1 MSIKK
6 ICKLQVG
13 DVFRYHVLFGDDLT
27 LQLIAKVWTSPFEI
41 ECLVGVLSPA
51 SYDGGN
57 YVRGMSFRET
67 NWRTKIT
74 LLQTHPDSAMDYI
87 GTRELH
93 LKIDIPKPVD
103 IPTPTE
109 LQWVDIR
116 EELGI

>member
-27 LQLIAKVWTSPFEI
+27 LQLIAKVWTNPFNI
-41 ECLVGVLSPA
+41 DCLVGVLSPA
-51 SYDGGN
+51 SYNGGN
-57 YVRGMSFRET
+57 RVRGISFRET

-74 LLQTHPDSAMDYI
+74 LLQANPDCAIDYI

-93 LKIDIPKPVD
+93 LKID